1 MSAHYLKKPLQTSIV
16 FLFSQEETSMNT
28 LSSFPHTLAA
38 QRRGFLGAAGV
49 LAVATLVLFL
59 SACGT
64 PVQASNSQTSAVAVT
79 HVTAQDELAPQ
90 TSSAT
95 SYLIKVYFSK
105 FGDQDNTKVY
115 AFNRFSPS
123 LAVATY
129 AIQSLIAGPTLS
141 ERDAGY
147 YSELNSALSGPS
159 SCNGS
164 HPTGGPDFVI
174 TLDKKGNVTQT
185 GTATLK
191 FCRTYTSAG
200 IGTDA
205 RIISEINASLKQFS
219 NIKKVVILSQN
230 GHCIGDESGQ
240 DLCLK

>member
-1 MSAHYLKKPLQTSIV
+1 
-16 FLFSQEETSMNT
+16 MNS
-28 LSSFPHTLAA
+28 LLGSPHFAA
-38 QRRGFLGAAGV
+38 QQRRGFLGAAGM
-49 LAVATLVLFL
+49 LAAATLVLFL
-59 SACGT
+59 SACGS
-64 PVQASNSQTSAVAVT
+64 PAQANSNRTSAMTVT
-79 HVTAQDELAPQ
+79 HVTVQDELAPQ
-90 TSSAT
+90 TNSAT
-95 SYLIKVYFSK
+95 SYLIKVYFSR

-159 SCNGS
+159 TCNGS

-174 TLDKKGNVTQT
+174 TLDKKGNVTEK

-191 FCRTYTSAG
+191 FCRTYSSGG

-205 RIISEINASLKQFS
+205 RISAEINASLKQFS
-219 NIKKVVILSQN
+219 NIKKVVILSQG